1 MISFVQETKS
11 YAGIRAGVIDQRD
24 ATIGYMII
32 NTGSNTLFIN
42 GLQLLSGEFYNSFSP
57 PFIDRT
63 LYRYSFIENTG
74 EGAVNNYDFLVIEYQ
89 SI

>member
-32 NTGSNTLFIN
+32 NTGANTLFIN

-74 EGAVNNYDFLVIEYQ
+74 EGAVNDYKFLVIEYTA
-89 SI
+89 I